1 MWAVA
6 AQPRCALTPMIPTPS
21 VDSGLAVAANRG
33 PSDRSRSGWSS
44 LLIDFPSWPCASG
57 DRLHALAS
65 SNFAGQYLE
74 GVGKAGS
81 DLLVGELAFVEA
93 GVGMRDGELDIEYPR
108 AERGQDFA
116 ELGLRPDRPERAG
129 ARADHEH
136 RLVPE
141 HVVRDRA
148 RDPVDRILQLARNG
162 GVVLRRREEH
172 RVPICDRRVQAR
184 DTPRAR
190 VHIVVLVVRRNL

>member
-1 MWAVA
+1 
-6 AQPRCALTPMIPTPS
+6 MIPTPS
-21 VDSGLAVAANRG
+21 VDSGLAVAANRL

-44 LLIDFPSWPCASG
+44 LLIDFPSWPCTSG
-57 DRLHALAS
+57 DRPHAWAS
-65 SNFAGQYLE
+65 SNFAGQCLE
-74 GVGKAGS
+74 GVGKTGP

-108 AERGQDFA
+108 AERGQDLA

-129 ARADHEH
+129 ARTDHEH

-141 HVVRDRA
+141 HVRGDRA

-162 GVVLRRREEH
+162 RVVLRRREQH
-172 RVPICDRRVQAR
+172 RVRVCDRRVQACDAR
-184 DTPRAR
+184 RAR
-190 VHIVVLVVRRNL
+190 VHIVVLVVRRNLLEPLVELELYA